1 MVDMDELSGD
11 LWPWLMLGL
20 AVLAL
25 VGVLVVRRR
34 PPAETATDVQ
44 PEPEP
49 EPQPEPEP
57 APTPEP
63 EPAGPPPSAE
73 PTADGSAPPGYP
85 VKGNRTSMLFHT
97 VESPFFA
104 RTRGDIWFDS
114 EESARA
120 EGFLRWDER

>member
-1 MVDMDELSGD
+1 MDGLSED

-25 VGVLVVRRR
+25 LGVLVVRRR
-34 PPAETATDVQ
+34 PAGEAPTDVL
-44 PEPEP
+44 PEP

-57 APTPEP
+57 APTPTP
-63 EPAGPPPSAE
+63 EPAALLSSAE

-97 VESPFFA
+97 TESPFYA
-104 RTRGDIWFDS
+104 RTRADVWFDS
-114 EESARA
+114 EESAQA
-120 EGFLRWDER
+120 AGFLRWDER

>member
-1 MVDMDELSGD
+1 MVDMDGLSGD

-25 VGVLVVRRR
+25 AGVLVVRRR
-34 PPAETATDVQ
+34 PPTEATDVQ

-49 EPQPEPEP
+49 EPEP
-57 APTPEP
+57 APTP

-97 VESPFFA
+97 IESPFFA
-104 RTRGDIWFDS
+104 RTRADIWFDS

-120 EGFLRWDER
+120 EDFLRWDER